1 MRYFVV
7 LSLVVIGILYLR
19 QTKNETTAVV
29 SPSPATQGASS
40 KRPADSVHWPA
51 SSINRAHTV
60 AQQVKDV
67 RAANSEP

>member
-19 QTKNETTAVV
+19 QTKNETPAVV
-29 SPSPATQGASS
+29 SPSPATQASS
-40 KRPADSVHWPA
+40 PHAPANSPHWPA
-51 SSINRAHTV
+51 ASINRAHTV
-60 AQQVKDV
+60 AQQVKDE